1 MSDRFFRRSLLLLA
15 FCAVLLVVLGR
26 YTTIDLALAD
36 RTFDSAVRDF
46 PLRQTWFAS
55 VLMHQ
60 WVKWLLIGIGLLFSL
75 SFVKTFLPKEKA
87 RARGQ
92 DPIRQRRLGIVVLSF
107 MLVPLTVS
115 VLKSLSSQHCPWDLE
130 RYGGYAPYVRIFES
144 LPAGV
149 HAGQCFPA
157 GHASSGLWLISL
169 AVFWLP
175 HLPRKAFAVFL
186 LALVPGLA
194 LGWVQQLRGAHFL
207 SHTLWSA
214 WIAVLLVL
222 VLTRLLL
229 PVKEAG

>member
-1 MSDRFFRRSLLLLA
+1 MSDRFFKRSLLLLA
-15 FCAVLLVVLGR
+15 FCAVFLIILGR
-26 YTTIDLALAD
+26 YTTIDLTLAD
-36 RTFDSAVRDF
+36 RTFDSTARDF
-46 PLRQTWFAS
+46 PWRQTWFAS

-60 WVKWLLIGIGLLFSL
+60 WIKWILIGVGLLLSL
-75 SFVKTFLPKEKA
+75 SFVKTFLPK
-87 RARGQ
+87 ARGQ
-92 DPIRQRRLGIVVLSF
+92 DPVRQSRLGIVVSSF
-107 MLVPLTVS
+107 VLVPLTVS
-115 VLKSLSSQHCPWDLE
+115 LLKSISSQHCPWDLE
-130 RYGGYAPYVRIFES
+130 RYGGYAPYLRIFDA

-175 HLPRKAFAVFL
+175 HRPRHASAVFL

-207 SHTLWSA
+207 SHTLWSV

-222 VLTRLLL
+222 LLTRLLL
-229 PVKEAG
+229 PKKEAG